1 MNPEFWRGKRVLIT
15 GHNGFKGSWMAIW
28 LQSIG
33 VDLTGYSLGVP
44 TIPSLYEEGNI
55 QEGMS
60 NIFGDVRDFE
70 KLLSVVDQFK
80 PEIIFHMAAQS
91 LVLKGYENP
100 IDTYSTNVMGTV
112 NILECSRRCPGVK
125 AVINVTTDK
134 CYENKEWPW
143 GYRECDSIG
152 GFDPYSNSKG
162 CSELITNSY
171 RSSYFNPQT
180 YSAHGVAL
188 ATVRAGNVIGG
199 GDWAENRL
207 IPDILSSFQGKQAVI
222 IRSPESIRP
231 WQHVLEPLR
240 GYLMLAERL
249 YQEGASFSE
258 AWNFGPRDEDVQTV
272 AWIVNEMSNLWGE
285 DATWICSEDPGPHE
299 AHFLKLDISKAKSKL
314 NWYPRLGLRDSLSF
328 VVDWSKRR
336 SAGIGAREITES
348 QIAQY
353 QKME

>member
-1 MNPEFWRGKRVLIT
+1 MNPDFWRGKRVLLT
-15 GHNGFKGSWMAIW
+15 GHTGFKGSWLAIW
-28 LQSIG
+28 LQSMG
-33 VDLTGYSLGVP
+33 ADLSGYASGVP
-44 TIPSLYEEGNI
+44 TTPSLYEEGYVH
-55 QEGMS
+55 EGMV

-70 KLLSVVDQFK
+70 KLLSVFNSFK
-80 PEIIFHMAAQS
+80 PEIVFHLAAQS

-112 NILECSRRCPGVK
+112 NILECSRRCPAVK
-125 AVINVTTDK
+125 AIINVTTDK
-134 CYENKEWPW
+134 CYENREWPW
-143 GYRECDSIG
+143 GYRECDALG

-162 CSELITNSY
+162 CSELVTSSY
-171 RSSYFNPQT
+171 RSSYFNPEN
-180 YSAHGVAL
+180 YLAHGVAL

-207 IPDILSSFQGKQAVI
+207 IPDILSSFQRKQAVI

-249 YQEGASFSE
+249 YQDGATFSE

-285 DATWICSEDPGPHE
+285 DARWIFSELPHPHE

-314 NWYPRLGLRDSLSF
+314 NWYPRLRLSDSLRL
-328 VVDWSKRR
+328 VVDWSQQR
-336 SAGIGAREITES
+336 SAGISVRQITES

-353 QKME
+353 QKLK